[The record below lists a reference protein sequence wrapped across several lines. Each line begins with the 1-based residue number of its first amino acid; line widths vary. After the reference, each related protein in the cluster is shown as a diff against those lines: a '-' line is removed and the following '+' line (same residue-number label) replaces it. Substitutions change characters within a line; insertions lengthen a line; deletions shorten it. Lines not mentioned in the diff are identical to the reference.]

1 MTEISVGEPRRE
13 TPPEEALRLW
23 FDEQEKKSLDNLEAG
38 ARQIITLVTTIYGL
52 LFGALAFGSEKME
65 ASLHYRPVLVPGTV
79 AILAMLG
86 AVIAAL
92 AVVLPIFAYT
102 YNPHQPATQQA
113 AYQTMLKVKSWGL
126 RLAVLGFGVGLV
138 AFAWFIS
145 AMLYY
150 R

>member
-86 AVIAAL
+86 AVIISLIRLRSLSLAAS
-92 AVVLPIFAYT
+92 APGFQARVTIGNIF
-102 YNPHQPATQQA
+102 
-113 AYQTMLKVKSWGL
+113 GL
-126 RLAVLGFGVGLV
+126 
-138 AFAWFIS
+138 
-145 AMLYY
+145 
-150 R
+150 